1 MLGCF
6 CDHTRIMSNIDGLQA
21 DTGPPTTAE
30 EYYSL
35 VKEAV
40 ISGDLVRVK
49 AGLYQWQSDPSI
61 AIPTQDQLNYLVPQ
75 AAKGD
80 GQPEILEYLLS
91 LGGKIGTH
99 SISIAT
105 SPDVFKVF
113 IAHGWEVDDALLRS
127 HVQHP
132 QLIALFLNHG
142 ANPNSSGP
150 RGFCPLDIAA
160 LHGPLETVRLLVD
173 HGAAIRPN
181 SAALHAAAQ
190 GNTSNRIA
198 IMAFLVERGA
208 DINGLAMDYP
218 APSEALRSG
227 RKGTP
232 LHTAAKWGYE
242 EAKTWLLEHGADREA
257 KNELGETPEQWGQRF
272 DKGGPEAGLRLRR
285 ALLRKNQAKE
295 GKAA

>member
-1 MLGCF
+1 MPDIASPG
-6 CDHTRIMSNIDGLQA
+6 TENGSSS
-21 DTGPPTTAE
+21 TGE

-35 VKEAV
+35 IKDAV
-40 ISGDLVRVK
+40 ISGDLARVK

-75 AAKGD
+75 AAGGD

-99 SISIAT
+99 SISLAT

-113 IAHGWEVDDALLRS
+113 MSHGWEVDDALLRS

-132 QLIALFLNHG
+132 QLIALFLTHG
-142 ANPNSSGP
+142 ANPSSSGP
-150 RGFCPLDIAA
+150 RGFCALDIAA
-160 LHGPLETVRLLVD
+160 LHGPLETVKLLVD
-173 HGAAIRPN
+173 HGAVIGPS

-190 GNTSNRIA
+190 GNASDRIA
-198 IMAFLVERGA
+198 VMAFLVERGA

-227 RKGTP
+227 RRGTP
-232 LHTAAKWGYE
+232 LHTAAKWAYK
-242 EAKTWLLEHGADREA
+242 EAKTWLLEKGADPEA
-257 KNELGETPEQWGQRF
+257 KNEVGETPEQWGRRF
-272 DKGGPEAGLRLRR
+272 DNGGPEAGLRLRR
-285 ALLRKNQAKE
+285 ALLRKQQAKE
-295 GKAA
+295 EAAA